1 MQSELS
7 ASKEI
12 DIVIRGGTLVDGTGS
27 AQRIGDLAIAGD
39 VIVAVGGSIDAPGAK
54 MIDATGAIV
63 TPGWIDVHTHLDG
76 QVSWD
81 DTLDPS
87 FSNGVTTLVM
97 GNCGVGFAPCLKG
110 HEQALIDMMEGV
122 EDIPGTALAEGVPW
136 GSWESFEEYLDFL
149 DSRAYTI
156 DLVTQ
161 LPHSA
166 LRLYVMGER
175 AIHHED
181 ASPEDI
187 VKMRDLAES
196 AARAGA
202 AGVSTSRTV
211 FHRSIDGTPIPG
223 TFASIEELIALAEGA
238 AAGGA
243 SIFQAIP
250 ASTAGEMAVYGGE
263 RFTIDQEM
271 DTFEAIA
278 KASGLPVTFTT
289 IQHPG
294 EPDAWRRVLEISSQ
308 KNANGVGLRPQVA
321 SRSVGMV
328 LGLSTYHPFTN
339 RRTYV
344 EELAHLPLAERAI
357 CMRDPEIKL
366 RILADSDVERENL
379 GGMQSLAKLFAHSAA
394 GLYVMPE
401 GYDYEPPAEMT
412 IGAIAASQGRPAL
425 EVIYDYLIEEEGQT
439 FAMFVATNY
448 VDGNL
453 DAVRE
458 MLAHPDTVLGLSD
471 AGAHVNLICDGSS
484 LSTQLLLWGGKRQ
497 RGESLPIEFIVEKQT
512 HRNAQLYGLKDRG
525 TLEVGMRADIN
536 VIDLDALKV
545 SLPVSHGDLPA
556 GGCRLLQE
564 VSGYRATIKSG
575 VLTRQSDQD
584 TGARPGRLI
593 RGQRS

>member
-1 MQSELS
+1 MSSELI

-12 DIVIRGGTLVDGTGS
+12 DIVIRGGMLVDGTGS
-27 AQRIGDLAIAGD
+27 ARRMGDLAIAGD
-39 VIVAVGGSIDAPGAK
+39 FIVAVGGNISASDAKVIDAR
-54 MIDATGAIV
+54 GAIV

-97 GNCGVGFAPCLKG
+97 GNCGVGFAPCIKG
-110 HEQALIDMMEGV
+110 HEQALINMMEGV
-122 EDIPGTALAEGVPW
+122 EDIPGTALAEGIPW

-149 DSRAYTI
+149 DNRAHSM

-175 AIHHED
+175 ALNHEQ

-187 VKMRDLAES
+187 VRMRDLAES

-202 AGVSTSRTV
+202 AGISTSRTV
-211 FHRSIDGTPIPG
+211 FHRSINGTPIPG

-243 SIFQAIP
+243 SVFQAIP
-250 ASTAGEMAVYGGE
+250 ASSAGEMAVYGGE
-263 RFTIDQEM
+263 QFTIDQEM
-271 DTFEAIA
+271 DTFEKIA

-294 EPDAWRRVLEISSQ
+294 EPDAWHRVLEISNQ
-308 KNANGVGLRPQVA
+308 KNADGVSLRPQVA
-321 SRSVGMV
+321 SRPVGMV

-344 EELAHLPLAERAI
+344 EELADLPVAERAI
-357 CMRDPEIKL
+357 CMRDPETKR
-366 RILADSDVERENL
+366 RILADSDIERANS
-379 GGMQSLAKLFAHSAA
+379 GGMQSLAKLFAYSAA
-394 GLYVMPE
+394 ALYVMPE
-401 GYDYEPPAEMT
+401 GYDYEPTTEMT
-412 IGAIAASQGRPAL
+412 IGALAASQGKTSL
-425 EVIYDYLIEEEGQT
+425 EVIYDYLTEDEGQA

-453 DAVRE
+453 DVVRE
-458 MLAHPDTVLGLSD
+458 ILTHPHTVLGLSD
-471 AGAHVNLICDGSS
+471 AGAHVNLICDASS

-512 HRNAQLYGLKDRG
+512 YQNAQLYGLRDRG

-545 SLPVSHGDLPA
+545 ALPVSHGDLPA
-556 GGCRLLQE
+556 GGFRLLQE

-575 VLTRQSDQD
+575 VITRQCDQD
-584 TGARPGRLI
+584 TGARPGRLV